1 MDVSILG
8 ATGRIGRLLA
18 DLILSDPR
26 DRLVGCFVS
35 DRSAH
40 LGLAAPGADLTY
52 ETSDASLDRKSDVI
66 IDFSTPAATMRILD
80 NLANRTSALVIG
92 TTGFAPLEMDRIRAA
107 ARGAPVLSSVNFSEG
122 FPIFAALCKRLQAAY
137 PEAVPELEET
147 YHKHK
152 SPHPSGTSLYL
163 AHELETVRA
172 QAGCKSAD
180 NIPIRINRRGDVVG
194 EHIFRLAPIGE
205 EYKFSLSILDRASY
219 ARGVVKAARWL
230 LGRPRAFYTHAD
242 LEKSN

>member
-1 MDVSILG
+1 MDVSISG

-18 DLILSDPR
+18 DLILSDPQ

-40 LGLAAPGADLTY
+40 LGQAVPGADLTY

-66 IDFSTPAATMRILD
+66 IDFSTPAATMRVLD
-80 NLANRTSALVIG
+80 NLAERTSALVIG
-92 TTGFAPLEMDRIRAA
+92 TTGFSASELDRIRAA
-107 ARGAPVLSSVNFSEG
+107 ALDAPILSSVNFSEG
-122 FPIFAALCKRLQAAY
+122 FPMFASLCKKLQAAH

-163 AHELETVRA
+163 AQELETVRA
-172 QAGCKSAD
+172 QAGCKNAEQ
-180 NIPIRINRRGDVVG
+180 IPIRINRRGDVVG
-194 EHIFRLAPIGE
+194 EHAFRLAPIGE
-205 EYKFSLSILDRASY
+205 EYEFSLSILDRASY
-219 ARGVVKAARWL
+219 ARGAVKAARWL
-230 LGRPRAFYTHAD
+230 LGRSRAFYTHSD
-242 LEKSN
+242 FEKSN